1 MNVSDLLPPDQRNI
15 ALEALQKT
23 RENGSIRIE
32 AELLKAN
39 GNRMVADV
47 SGSILDA
54 YPDTI
59 QAIVRD
65 VTDRKRMEEY
75 LLQAKTIAE
84 AANRT
89 KSESLPNEP

>member
-1 MNVSDLLPPDQRNI
+1 VS
-15 ALEALQKT
+15 
-23 RENGSIRIE
+23 
-32 AELLKAN
+32 
-39 GNRMVADV
+39 
-47 SGSILDA
+47 SILDA

-84 AANRT
+84 AQTVPKAN
-89 KSESLPNEP
+89 SLPT